1 MDKYTELVEF
11 LKTVPSVEP
20 TEEEINMMKSVD
32 EDIDEQKRTEELI
45 KNRRMK
51 LKKENIEDLCTKFLT
66 LKSKTKVQDKIDTLD
81 EYASDPDFCYLIE
94 YLLNDSKITGIKKSK
109 LKKQIDKSKFDCII
123 DFHNLKELI
132 DWLLEHNTGKDLY
145 ILMVQMFLKNI
156 DDENHRQIISDI
168 ITKDF
173 KCGVTDLTAYGHIP
187 GLERNWRER
196 KGHSLVD
203 NKTGEL
209 KVKKILDKNITVTLK
224 LDGYRYKVIKQGD
237 DINIYTSSG
246 KLDNNLVEIIEEAK
260 KLPDGVYDG
269 EMIAHGEFEDST
281 ARFNATTKIL
291 GKDNTKTGIDFIVF
305 DYVEDIEGFFNYEEY
320 KVPRYKRLEQVRDII
335 ANIERLHYIKLVPVY
350 CNNTKATD
358 SIINNIYG
366 IYEKVINEGEEGLV
380 IDLADSSY
388 IRAKGTTMFKMKPEV
403 SGDFKVVD
411 VVEGKGKDAGRLGAF
426 IIEYKDNLVHVGSGL
441 TDTIRE
447 EVWANPSKYIGK
459 LIEVVYFGETR
470 DEKTEKL
477 SIRLPRFKR
486 FRHDKNDV
494 SYD

>member
-1 MDKYTELVEF
+1 M
-11 LKTVPSVEP
+11 
-20 TEEEINMMKSVD
+20 
-32 EDIDEQKRTEELI
+32 
-45 KNRRMK
+45 
-51 LKKENIEDLCTKFLT
+51 ENINDLCTKFLI
-66 LKSKTKVQDKIDTLD
+66 LKSKSKVQDKIDTLD

-94 YLLNDSKITGIKKSK
+94 YLLNTDKITGIKKSK
-109 LKKQIDKSKFDCII
+109 LKKQIKNTSKLLDVQY
-123 DFHNLKELI
+123 DSLRDLI
-132 DWLLEHNTGKDLY
+132 EYLLNNNTGTDQDVY
-145 ILMVQMFLKNI
+145 TVQNFINRIKNSPQI
-156 DDENHRQIISDI
+156 NEKQIISDI

-209 KVKKILDKNITVTLK
+209 KVKKILGKNITVTLK
-224 LDGYRYKVIKQGD
+224 LDGYRYKVVKQGD

-246 KLDNNLVEIIEEAK
+246 KLDNNLVEIVEETK

-291 GKDNTKTGIDFIVF
+291 GKDGIKTGIDFIVF

-335 ANIERLHYIKLVPVY
+335 ANIEGLHYTKLVPVY

-447 EVWANPSKYIGK
+447 EVWANPNKYIGK
-459 LIEVVYFGETR
+459 LIEVVYFGETK
-470 DEKTEKL
+470 DEKTGLE

-486 FRHDKNDV
+486 FRHDKTDV

>member
-1 MDKYTELVEF
+1 M
-11 LKTVPSVEP
+11 
-20 TEEEINMMKSVD
+20 
-32 EDIDEQKRTEELI
+32 
-45 KNRRMK
+45 
-51 LKKENIEDLCTKFLT
+51 ENLHDLCTKFLI
-66 LKSKTKVQDKIDTLD
+66 LKSKSKVQDKIDTLD

-94 YLLNDSKITGIKKSK
+94 YLLNTDKITGIKKSK
-109 LKKQIDKSKFDCII
+109 LKKQIKNTSKLLDAQY
-123 DFHNLKELI
+123 DSLRGLI
-132 DWLLEHNTGKDLY
+132 EYLLSNNTGTDQDVY
-145 ILMVQMFLKNI
+145 IVQNFINRIKNSPQI
-156 DDENHRQIISDI
+156 NEKQIISDI

-203 NKTGEL
+203 SKTGEL
-209 KVKKILDKNITVTLK
+209 KIKKILGKNVTVTLK
-224 LDGYRYKVIKQGD
+224 LDGYRYKVVKQGD

-260 KLPDGVYDG
+260 KLPDGIYDG
-269 EMIAHGEFEDST
+269 EVIAHGDFEDST

-291 GKDNTKTGIDFIVF
+291 GKDDIKTGIDFIVF
-305 DYVEDIEGFFNYEEY
+305 DYIEDIEGFFDYKEY

-335 ANIERLHYIKLVPVY
+335 ANIEGLHYTKLVPVY

-403 SGDFKVVD
+403 SGDFKVID
-411 VVEGKGKDAGRLGAF
+411 VIEGKGKDAGRLGAF
-426 IIEYKDNLVHVGSGL
+426 IIEYKDNTVHVGSGL
-441 TDTIRE
+441 TDSIRE
-447 EVWANPSKYIGK
+447 KVWANPDEYIGK
-459 LIEVVYFGETR
+459 LIEVVYFGETK
-470 DEKTEKL
+470 DEKTGLE

-486 FRHDKNDV
+486 FRHDKTDV

>member
-1 MDKYTELVEF
+1 M
-11 LKTVPSVEP
+11 
-20 TEEEINMMKSVD
+20 
-32 EDIDEQKRTEELI
+32 
-45 KNRRMK
+45 
-51 LKKENIEDLCTKFLT
+51 
-66 LKSKTKVQDKIDTLD
+66 
-81 EYASDPDFCYLIE
+81 
-94 YLLNDSKITGIKKSK
+94 
-109 LKKQIDKSKFDCII
+109 
-123 DFHNLKELI
+123 
-132 DWLLEHNTGKDLY
+132 
-145 ILMVQMFLKNI
+145 
-156 DDENHRQIISDI
+156 
-168 ITKDF
+168 
-173 KCGVTDLTAYGHIP
+173 
-187 GLERNWRER
+187 
-196 KGHSLVD
+196 
-203 NKTGEL
+203 
-209 KVKKILDKNITVTLK
+209 K
-224 LDGYRYKVIKQGD
+224 LDGYRHKVVKQGD

-269 EMIAHGEFEDST
+269 EMIAHEEFEDST

-291 GKDNTKTGIDFIVF
+291 GKDGIKTGVDFIVF

-335 ANIERLHYIKLVPVY
+335 ADTEGLHYTKLVPVY

-411 VVEGKGKDAGRLGAF
+411 VVEGKGKDTGRLGAF

-447 EVWANPSKYIGK
+447 EVWANPNKYIGK